1 MATAAMA
8 GSENTPNNDM
18 HASVND
24 LSDPFV
30 DEFQPRV
37 SSHAHRY
44 SSLVDPDSITLGTSA
59 SPSQVKRS
67 IIAHLAETER
77 RLQDAQ
83 KLGQSLLLQQSQLTE
98 KLHEVEAQQGD
109 AEISPELRQRL
120 ADLEKEHNDVGKE
133 IARALLGPKSRAVSG
148 EEKPPSEQS
157 TFSSQATAS
166 PTKVTAPSRRQ
177 RNQPSNR
184 AGDLQFAA
192 DISTSLLAQVRQLQ
206 SAVAERDELL
216 KQVSAERDQLEQDKS
231 VFAQRLRVLDESEQ
245 KYKDENWNLE
255 TQTHELLAAAR
266 EAADRE
272 KRLTA
277 SLSAAVAEKSRLQSE
292 MDEIRLAHDKLANEH
307 ASTRKAHDS
316 ELHTLKRTIE
326 LGDSERAALQGK
338 IDELTAQNHELARA
352 VAARLRGPN
361 PDAEI
366 SANQEPEEEFRNYD
380 DLENSPPASPTKAT
394 PRHGGLES
402 ETLRSSLHHAHRM
415 IQNLKNNIHRE
426 KTEKI
431 ELKRM
436 LQEARDELEQRRG
449 DGSLGSGTKRQ
460 KTKSDI
466 IKKPPRLDML
476 GGSRRMQMD
485 IELEDDDWED
495 HFADTP
501 THNKHLTIPTAA
513 EGRSADVS
521 DAYQTAN
528 ETEGAF
534 ETADERHATESEDFQ
549 TGAESLAGDSTDDL
563 TETEETASH
572 GRRLG
577 PIRALRPS
585 LAFKPAGDRQSF
597 ISTAS
602 TSAGEDEDELKTP
615 IVAQSHK
622 FRIRNGRDSFARQSR
637 VPTDS
642 TPINLMSDAISQDS
656 PATVTSERSTP
667 AAEQSLFAEL
677 GGMDDASSFGTP
689 GRTSIAS
696 VSSTPGFPGYTPS
709 QRTVSQAT
717 PLSAPKTSM
726 VDSGTMTEPWKP
738 ESDRPARVLIDAGTV
753 MEPPSPDHDDL
764 RTPLPSDFPLP
775 PTVPVSPIKQID
787 NGTQYTPQ
795 RLQLQDSPMR
805 NTAFITPPKTVWD
818 EAQSPGVLPSETEST
833 PHPQTPGQLNYSGLL
848 MHDTAPKSPE
858 NVITLPPHVSLRD
871 PESLTF
877 SIIQT
882 QSTEPI
888 EAEPANKSTGVAA
901 STQVEDLPSRPTTAE
916 KVSTT
921 GLLASAAAAL
931 GFAKSKEGSNPVI
944 AEDETSEPVDA
955 VNGSQREKHQPL
967 RDTSGNRMPTKPA
980 FPAKSSSPNQ
990 EDRLPLASSNDQS
1003 SQTLLT
1009 SEQIEEALRAKSAVP
1024 VAFPEVKG
1032 TPDITAPPLTP
1043 LAPAEASQGSK
1054 LSETQAEPLQP
1065 MTSNPSPI
1073 KRPSNASNQWTAASM
1088 APHPPLPPDHKA
1100 AIAKAGGRVASP
1112 TRGESASNQGPTIM
1126 GPPALPASAMRR
1138 PKTPADSIR
1147 SPTRESDAPR
1157 TSNVSRGHRG
1167 TITSQLS
1174 HRSSVSSFASEI
1186 DERFNMH
1193 PNAHAGPHGF
1203 GTDPRIIQAITQTM
1217 IGEFL
1222 WKYTRKAG
1230 RAEMSETRHLRYFWV
1245 HPYTK
1250 TLYWSDKDPQ
1260 TAGRNELKAK
1270 SVLIQSVHVVP
1281 DDNPMP
1287 PGLHRKSLEVITPG
1301 RRVRFTATTGQRH
1314 ETWFNALNY
1323 LLLRGD
1329 DVNSGTYTTDGDHI
1343 RGEDVDEFN
1352 VNAGGYGATLAPTG
1366 SRMSLSSYNSR
1377 TTRGTSSNRASAAQ
1391 RQPAATTA
1399 GIANTSATRVVPQD
1413 STASRTAPNST
1424 IRRSRAEHSRQGSDQ
1439 ERTVR
1444 ASSVSRF
1451 SRMIGSVT
1459 GRGRRMSETAN
1470 THSHSMTGGRSEGGS
1485 IYDASVVS
1493 DGRVDSAEE
1502 LRREMLRQEEIG
1514 FGGLE
1519 NVRACCDG
1527 KHDVSTLSHSHRNAT
1542 GHGHTHRA
1550 LSMSMSLRG
1559 TARRGGG
1566 GGGFTSAA
1574 TTPARANAAAG
1585 SVGPGATPT
1594 RTGGATAATAT

>member
-1 MATAAMA
+1 MTTAAIA
-8 GSENTPNNDM
+8 GTEGTLNNSL
-18 HASVND
+18 HASMND

-30 DEFQPRV
+30 DDFQPRH

-44 SSLVDPDSITLGTSA
+44 SSLVDPDSITLGAST
-59 SPSQVKRS
+59 SPSQAKRS

-77 RLQDAQ
+77 RLHDAQ
-83 KLGQSLLLQQSQLTE
+83 KLGESLLLQQSQLTE
-98 KLHEVEAQQGD
+98 KLREVEEQQGD

-120 ADLEKEHNDVGKE
+120 ADLEREHDDVGKE

-148 EEKPPSEQS
+148 EEKPGPEQS

-206 SAVAERDELL
+206 GAVAERDELL
-216 KQVSAERDQLEQDKS
+216 KHANAERDQLEQDRL
-231 VFAQRLRVLDESEQ
+231 VFIQRLRALDESEQ

-255 TQTHELLAAAR
+255 TQTHELLSAAR

-272 KRLTA
+272 KRLSA
-277 SLSAAVAEKSRLQSE
+277 ALAAAVAEKNRLQSE
-292 MDEIRLAHDKLANEH
+292 MDEIRLAHEQLTDEH
-307 ASTRKAHDS
+307 ATAKKAHDS

-326 LGDSERAALQGK
+326 MGDGERALLQSK
-338 IDELTAQNHELARA
+338 IEELTAQNHELARA
-352 VAARLRGPN
+352 VAARLRSGHT
-361 PDAEI
+361 DTEF
-366 SANQEPEEEFRNYD
+366 SADQEHDEDFRDYEELD
-380 DLENSPPASPTKAT
+380 NSPPASPTKAT

-436 LQEARDELEQRRG
+436 LQDARDELEQRRG
-449 DGSLGSGTKRQ
+449 DGSLGSGNKRQ
-460 KTKSDI
+460 KTKSDAF
-466 IKKPPRLDML
+466 KKPARLDML
-476 GGSRRMQMD
+476 GGSRRARTD
-485 IELEDDDWED
+485 VELEDDDWED
-495 HFADTP
+495 HLVDTP
-501 THNKHLTIPTAA
+501 THHRLLTVPVTAQGPTT
-513 EGRSADVS
+513 DVS

-549 TGAESLAGDSTDDL
+549 TGAESLAGESTDDL
-563 TETEETASH
+563 TETEDTASH
-572 GRRLG
+572 IRRMAPGRV
-577 PIRALRPS
+577 LRSS
-585 LAFKPAGDRQSF
+585 LTFKPPSDRQSY

-602 TSAGEDEDELKTP
+602 TSAGEDEDEVKTP
-615 IVAQSHK
+615 VLAQSHK
-622 FRIRNGRDSFARQSR
+622 FRLKNGRQSFARQSR

-642 TPINLMSDAISQDS
+642 TPANLISDALSQES
-656 PATVTSERSTP
+656 PATITSDRSPPT
-667 AAEQSLFAEL
+667 AEQSLFAEL
-677 GGMDDASSFGTP
+677 GGLDDASSFGTP

-696 VSSTPGFPGYTPS
+696 VASTPGFSTYTPGS
-709 QRTVSQAT
+709 ETVLQRA
-717 PLSAPKTSM
+717 PLDTAKTSM
-726 VDSGTMTEPWKP
+726 VDSSTMTEPWQAD
-738 ESDRPARVLIDAGTV
+738 EEHPARALVDAGTV
-753 MEPPSPDHDDL
+753 MEPPSPAHEDM
-764 RTPLPSDFPLP
+764 RTLLPSDFPLP
-775 PTVPVSPIKQID
+775 PTVPASPVKNMD

-795 RLQLQDSPMR
+795 RTLQDSPMR

-818 EAQSPGVLPSETEST
+818 EAQSPENLHANIAST
-833 PHPQTPGQLNYSGLL
+833 PHPETPRQLGYSGLL
-848 MHDTAPKSPE
+848 MHGTTPKSPD
-858 NVITLPPHVSLRD
+858 NITLPPQALEVFG
-871 PESLTF
+871 F
-877 SIIQT
+877 SGIQS
-882 QSTEPI
+882 QATEPI
-888 EAEPANKSTGVAA
+888 QAV
-901 STQVEDLPSRPTTAE
+901 PSRKSVDIGSSPEKDSSEVLARPTAAE
-916 KVSTT
+916 ALGAT

-931 GFAKSKEGSNPVI
+931 GFAKSAVSAAPNI
-944 AEDETSEPVDA
+944 AEDETSEPERRAGDL
-955 VNGSQREKHQPL
+955 RTEEFQPL
-967 RDTSGNRMPTKPA
+967 KDITGNRTPA
-980 FPAKSSSPNQ
+980 RTVSLPKSKQHEQKDTLS
-990 EDRLPLASSNDQS
+990 LISSNDQG

-1009 SEQIEEALRAKSAVP
+1009 AEQIEEVLRRRSSIP
-1024 VAFPEVKG
+1024 VLLPSGGDASEV
-1032 TPDITAPPLTP
+1032 TAHPLSPLTP
-1043 LAPAEASQGSK
+1043 AGGMTASQTEQGVAP
-1054 LSETQAEPLQP
+1054 TV
-1065 MTSNPSPI
+1065 SNVSPS
-1073 KRPSNASNQWTAASM
+1073 KRPLSVSNQRPSSSM
-1088 APHPPLPPDHKA
+1088 ASHPPLPPDHKA

-1112 TRGESASNQGPTIM
+1112 SREPSLSSNVPVVM
-1126 GPPALPASAMRR
+1126 GPPAFPASAMRR
-1138 PKTPADSIR
+1138 PKTPGESIR
-1147 SPTRESDAPR
+1147 SPTRESNAPR
-1157 TSNVSRGHRG
+1157 TSNVGRGHRG
-1167 TITSQLS
+1167 TVTSQLS

-1186 DERFNMH
+1186 DERFNIH
-1193 PNAHAGPHGF
+1193 PQTGPQSF

-1230 RAEMSETRHLRYFWV
+1230 RSEMSETRHLRYFWV

-1260 TAGRNELKAK
+1260 AAGRNELKAK
-1270 SVLIQSVHVVP
+1270 SVLIQSVRVVP

-1329 DVNSGTYTTDGDHI
+1329 DIHSGAYATDGDHI
-1343 RGEDVDEFN
+1343 TGDDLNEFN

-1391 RQPAATTA
+1391 RQPAAVT
-1399 GIANTSATRVVPQD
+1399 GVANTSAPRAPQE
-1413 STASRTAPNST
+1413 SVASRTAPNST
-1424 IRRSRAEHSRQGSDQ
+1424 VRRSRAEQSQDVDR

-1459 GRGRRMSETAN
+1459 GRSRRMSETAN
-1470 THSHSMTGGRSEGGS
+1470 VNPAGGARSEGGS

-1493 DGRVDSAEE
+1493 DGRIDSAEE

-1527 KHDVSTLSHSHRNAT
+1527 KHDVSTLSHSHRHAT
-1542 GHGHTHRA
+1542 GHGPHHRA
-1550 LSMSMSLRG
+1550 LSMSMSMSLRG
-1559 TARRGGG
+1559 TARRGGPG
-1566 GGGFTSAA
+1566 STPGKPEAPAA
-1574 TTPARANAAAG
+1574 TEYGAT
-1585 SVGPGATPT
+1585 ATPT
-1594 RTGGATAATAT
+1594 RSGMTAAAT

>member
-1 MATAAMA
+1 MTTAAVA
-8 GSENTPNNDM
+8 GNEDTLNKNL
-18 HASVND
+18 HASVHE

-30 DEFQPRV
+30 DDPQPRH

-44 SSLVDPDSITLGTSA
+44 SSLVDPESITLGAST

-67 IIAHLAETER
+67 IVAHLAETER

-83 KLGQSLLLQQSQLTE
+83 KLGESLLLQQSQLTE
-98 KLHEVEAQQGD
+98 KLREVEEQQGD

-120 ADLEKEHNDVGKE
+120 ADLEREHNDVGKE

-148 EEKPPSEQS
+148 EEKPGSEQS

-216 KQVSAERDQLEQDKS
+216 KQVNAERDRLEEDQLM
-231 VFAQRLRVLDESEQ
+231 FTQRLRALDESEQ

-277 SLSAAVAEKSRLQSE
+277 SLAATLAEKNRLQSE
-292 MDEIRLAHDKLANEH
+292 MDETRLAHDKLADEH
-307 ASTRKAHDS
+307 ATAKKAHDS

-326 LGDSERAALQGK
+326 LGDSDRASLQTK

-352 VAARLRGPN
+352 VAARLRGQH
-361 PDAEI
+361 PDAEM
-366 SANQEPEEEFRNYD
+366 SATHEYDEEFNNYD
-380 DLENSPPASPTKAT
+380 DPENSPPPSPTKAT

-436 LQEARDELEQRRG
+436 LQDARDELEQRRG
-449 DGSLGSGTKRQ
+449 DGSLGSGNKRQ
-460 KTKSDI
+460 KTKSDAF
-466 IKKPPRLDML
+466 KKPARLDML
-476 GGSRRMQMD
+476 GGSRRMRTD
-485 IELEDDDWED
+485 VELEDDEWED
-495 HFADTP
+495 HLVDTP
-501 THNKHLTIPTAA
+501 THHKHLTLPIAT
-513 EGRSADVS
+513 EGRITDAS

-528 ETEGAF
+528 ETEGVF
-534 ETADERHATESEDFQ
+534 DTADERHATESEDFQ

-563 TETEETASH
+563 TETEDTASH
-572 GRRLG
+572 IRRTGPGRA
-577 PIRALRPS
+577 PKPS
-585 LAFKPAGDRQSF
+585 LAFKPAGDRQSY

-615 IVAQSHK
+615 VVAQSHK
-622 FRIRNGRDSFARQSR
+622 FRLRNGRQSFARQSR

-642 TPINLMSDAISQDS
+642 AATLLLSDAISQDS
-656 PATVTSERSTP
+656 PATVTSDRSPP

-677 GGMDDASSFGTP
+677 GDFNDASSFGTP
-689 GRTSIAS
+689 GRISIAS
-696 VSSTPGFPGYTPS
+696 ATSTPGFTTYTPS
-709 QRTVSQAT
+709 GQAM
-717 PLSAPKTSM
+717 PQEPAQSIAKRPM
-726 VDSGTMTEPWKP
+726 VDSGMMTEPWIPKEDLP
-738 ESDRPARVLIDAGTV
+738 IRALVDAGTV
-753 MEPPSPDHDDL
+753 MEPPSPDRDNL

-775 PTVPVSPIKQID
+775 PTVPTSPIKHID

-795 RLQLQDSPMR
+795 RTLQDSPVR

-818 EAQSPGVLPSETEST
+818 EAQNSESLHSEIDPTHHLET
-833 PHPQTPGQLNYSGLL
+833 PRRLGYSGLV
-848 MHDTAPKSPE
+848 MHDTTPKSPE
-858 NVITLPPHVSLRD
+858 NVIPSPPEAPKL
-871 PESLTF
+871 LGF
-877 SIIQT
+877 STIQS
-882 QSTEPI
+882 QATEPI
-888 EAEPANKSTGVAA
+888 QAIPPVQPVSIAA
-901 STQVEDLPSRPTTAE
+901 STQVDDLPTGLTTSE
-916 KVSTT
+916 KVGAT
-921 GLLASAAAAL
+921 GLLASAAAAF
-931 GFAKSKEGSNPVI
+931 GFAKSKEAPAPVI
-944 AEDETSEPVDA
+944 AEDETSEPEKSANDLRSKETRPLQDA
-955 VNGSQREKHQPL
+955 
-967 RDTSGNRMPTKPA
+967 SGNRVPIRTASLP
-980 FPAKSSSPNQ
+980 KSKQLDQMDSA
-990 EDRLPLASSNDQS
+990 PLTSSNDQG

-1009 SEQIEEALRAKSAVP
+1009 ARQIEEALRPKSSIP
-1024 VAFPEVKG
+1024 VLLPPSGNASEVIAR
-1032 TPDITAPPLTP
+1032 PLDPLTP
-1043 LAPAEASQGSK
+1043 VEGTQGNQMTANQMEAGIAPSAAV
-1054 LSETQAEPLQP
+1054 
-1065 MTSNPSPI
+1065 PSPNKRLSI
-1073 KRPSNASNQWTAASM
+1073 ALGQRRPSST

-1100 AIAKAGGRVASP
+1100 AIAKATGRVASP
-1112 TRGESASNQGPTIM
+1112 SREGSDSDQVLTVM
-1126 GPPALPASAMRR
+1126 GPPAYPASAMRR
-1138 PKTPADSIR
+1138 PKTPGESIR
-1147 SPTRESDAPR
+1147 SPTRESNAPR
-1157 TSNVSRGHRG
+1157 TSNVSRSHRG
-1167 TITSQLS
+1167 TVTSELS

-1193 PNAHAGPHGF
+1193 PHAQGVPHGL

-1270 SVLIQSVHVVP
+1270 SVLIQSVQVIA
-1281 DDNPMP
+1281 DNNPMP

-1323 LLLRGD
+1323 LLLRGED
-1329 DVNSGTYTTDGDHI
+1329 ANPGTYAVAGNSITGD
-1343 RGEDVDEFN
+1343 DLNEFN
-1352 VNAGGYGATLAPTG
+1352 VNAGGYGATLVPTG

-1391 RQPAATTA
+1391 RQPPPLGSVTS
-1399 GIANTSATRVVPQD
+1399 TSALHAPQN
-1413 STASRTAPNST
+1413 SVTTRTAPNSG
-1424 IRRSRAEHSRQGSDQ
+1424 IRRSRTEHSHDADH

-1459 GRGRRMSETAN
+1459 GRSRRMSETAN
-1470 THSHSMTGGRSEGGS
+1470 VHPTSGVRSEGGS
-1485 IYDASVVS
+1485 IYDASIVT
-1493 DGRVDSAEE
+1493 DGRIDSAEE

-1527 KHDVSTLSHSHRNAT
+1527 KHDVSTLSHSHRHAP

-1550 LSMSMSLRG
+1550 LSMNMSLRG
-1559 TARRGGG
+1559 TARRGGPG
-1566 GGGFTSAA
+1566 VTPGRPMASTVAA
-1574 TTPARANAAAG
+1574 SWSG
-1585 SVGPGATPT
+1585 VSATPT
-1594 RTGGATAATAT
+1594 RSGTTADTSA